1 MDFKLQVFKR
11 FSFFLRCSHWN
22 SAHHRQDAQNQCGK
36 IMFFSPE
43 QPRESQKSRTKNKN
57 KTQPHKQMG
66 IV

>member
-11 FSFFLRCSHWN
+11 FSFLRFSHWN
-22 SAHHRQDAQNQCGK
+22 SAHQTDTQNQCGK

-43 QPRESQKSRTKNKN
+43 QPRESQKRRTKTKN